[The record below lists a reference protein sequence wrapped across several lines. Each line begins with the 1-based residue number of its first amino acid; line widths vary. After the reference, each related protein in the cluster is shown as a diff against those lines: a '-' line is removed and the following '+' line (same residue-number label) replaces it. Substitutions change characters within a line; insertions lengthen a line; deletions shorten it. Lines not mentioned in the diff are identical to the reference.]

1 MFELRYLN
9 ALHAKPESFPKR
21 HAFDT
26 PFKRNTR
33 KILLSFKRGFSFKQT
48 KLMYRMH
55 RGKIHSDYK
64 ESVVSCFRRN
74 CIDDFSYNII
84 FLKIYTDDPSFFGV
98 PISILFHI
106 TVCHLPWYRCTC
118 GNWSRCYCCHIQRTS
133 KQSIPNVPHH
143 ERSFFCICENKGA
156 DQMHGNRAA
165 EQCLCFQYIDSTISL
180 LHQSEISSI

>member
-33 KILLSFKRGFSFKQT
+33 KILLFFKRGFSFKQT

-98 PISILFHI
+98 PISIYFILQYVIFLGI
-106 TVCHLPWYRCTC
+106 VVLVEIGAVVIAAIFKGQVSSQYQMCRIMREVFFAFAKTKAQIRCMVTAQL
-118 GNWSRCYCCHIQRTS
+118 NSASVFNT
-133 KQSIPNVPHH
+133 
-143 ERSFFCICENKGA
+143 
-156 DQMHGNRAA
+156 
-165 EQCLCFQYIDSTISL
+165 
-180 LHQSEISSI
+180 